1 MPRDRLS
8 TLSDSLLLHIL
19 SLLRT
24 KKAVMTCVLSKRW
37 RFLWT
42 DLSEFTFY
50 DFSSKIENI
59 RKLVDFVNR
68 TLVLCNGELA
78 KRFEIGFNYANC
90 FASAVNA
97 WIEFAV
103 KYRVKNIALTLLYSS
118 KDTYI
123 MPQIM
128 YSHSSLE
135 MLSLRNCIITPR
147 GRVEWGSLK
156 HLYLKKV
163 ELHQPV
169 ITEILSGCPVLCSL
183 YLEACSGFDRLEVNS
198 QSLMSLTVNE
208 NEFFLEISAPSIHCL
223 EISACSKQRF
233 RLKNISSLVEASIDF
248 DMDLDAINYVWK
260 LFVSLQHVK
269 NLNLGAR
276 CIKVILV
283 IYVGPY
289 AVGSSYTLFVD
300 VSFMTLMILS
310 DSFDEIGFL
319 AEVLS
324 MLAKNGLLLP
334 IPKQDCLTL
343 NLLMN
348 KPSIPHIHRL
358 LGLFPDLETLVIKR
372 SYLSYQ
378 DGEGH
383 DLYACDLKCDLLH
396 LKSVDVEMFEESY
409 IGGPMLKLVQL
420 LLKKA
425 IVLEKMVIKVK
436 FRGISSTP
444 HSSGYIK
451 IAEMLLS
458 YPRSSPK
465 AVVVLVDD

>member
-8 TLSDSLLLHIL
+8 TLSDSLLLRII
-19 SLLRT
+19 SLLRM

-50 DFSSKIENI
+50 QISSETENI

-68 TLVLCNGELA
+68 TLVLCNGDLV
-78 KRFEIGFNYANC
+78 KRIGFSFKYANC

-103 KYRVKNIALTLLYSS
+103 KYRVKDVALTLLYSS
-118 KDTYI
+118 EDKYI
-123 MPQIM
+123 LPQIM

-147 GRVEWGSLK
+147 GDVEWGSLK
-156 HLYLKKV
+156 QLYLEKV
-163 ELHQPV
+163 ELQQPL
-169 ITEILSGCPVLCSL
+169 IAKILSGCPVLYSL
-183 YLEACSGFDRLEVNS
+183 YLKECSGFDRLEVNS
-198 QSLMSLTVNE
+198 QSLMSLTVINNE
-208 NEFFLEISAPSIHCL
+208 SFLEISVPYIHCL

-248 DMDLDAINYVWK
+248 DIVLDAINYFQK

-269 NLNLGAR
+269 NLKLGPH
-276 CIKVILV
+276 CIQ
-283 IYVGPY
+283 
-289 AVGSSYTLFVD
+289 
-300 VSFMTLMILS
+300 
-310 DSFDEIGFL
+310 
-319 AEVLS
+319 VLS